1 VPGVE
6 IRRAAVEVTEPDD
19 DETPAVQQPEPT
31 QPKEDT
37 VLKKAIEML
46 LTPAPPAKTEKK
58 TAALKVRVYPEA
70 S

>member
-1 VPGVE
+1 VE
-6 IRRAAVEVTEPDD
+6 APEPDD
-19 DETPAVQQPEPT
+19 EETPAVQQPEP
-31 QPKEDT
+31 PKSKEDA

-46 LTPAPPAKTEKK
+46 LAPAQPARTEKK